1 MCITQCTRDQFD
13 CNSGKF
19 DELNALFQ
27 SSFLDCPCDTN
38 CPNGCVSC
46 DNSLCK
52 KSVLILNTDSYYSIP
67 MVVDFDG
74 NVDDNL
80 DFKIET
86 MSRSRWACSVTL
98 NGEFLVFG
106 NGYQV
111 NDQSFSVVLNY
122 FQLSKV
128 QDCKLQPVAEI
139 PSNIDFIIDN
149 GACATF
155 ETNAGIQKAY
165 ICFGQ
170 YKPDQCH
177 T

>member
-1 MCITQCTRDQFD
+1 M
-13 CNSGKF
+13 
-19 DELNALFQ
+19 
-27 SSFLDCPCDTN
+27 N
-38 CPNGCVSC
+38 CPDGCANC

-111 NDQSFSVVLNY
+111 KKMTKIFCDLN
-122 FQLSKV
+122 F
-128 QDCKLQPVAEI
+128 
-139 PSNIDFIIDN
+139 F
-149 GACATF
+149 
-155 ETNAGIQKAY
+155 
-165 ICFGQ
+165 
-170 YKPDQCH
+170 
-177 T
+177 